1 MVLDQ
6 QRIDRVPALARQG
19 VEHRG
24 GGFVRERL
32 NDVRRDVV
40 ILEGERFDDLVG
52 RETGQQVASEVG
64 FDVVEGFGGRRG
76 VGLEQ
81 DPGAFVVVESLE
93 RVGELGSVQRASEVG
108 RAADVGRGEHGL
120 EGEVGTFVRGRGARR
135 RLVAGHGSSSRAS
148 LA

>member
-1 MVLDQ
+1 MTSVATSSSS
-6 QRIDRVPALARQG
+6 RASVSTIWSGGRPAS
-19 VEHRG
+19 
-24 GGFVRERL
+24 RL
-32 NDVRRDVV
+32 PRKWD
-40 ILEGERFDDLVG
+40 
-52 RETGQQVASEVG
+52 S
-64 FDVVEGFGGRRG
+64 DVVEGFGGRRG